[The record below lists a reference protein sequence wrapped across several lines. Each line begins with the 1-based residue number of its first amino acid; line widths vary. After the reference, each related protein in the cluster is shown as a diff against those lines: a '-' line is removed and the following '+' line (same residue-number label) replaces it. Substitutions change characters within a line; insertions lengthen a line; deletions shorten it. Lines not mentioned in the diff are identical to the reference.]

1 MKHVFLIIVSL
12 FFATAHAFAAPFDG
26 ETSAPFGAR
35 PFEGYQMRSVAP
47 MSEEKTID
55 NITSPFQL
63 NPSYLSTEPTATTT
77 QSGYG
82 DNNDDEYNEEDGP
95 GVPKVDS
102 SEMIPLTLGWDVIL
116 LLITLAFIYAISIA
130 QKRKKT
136 TI

>member
-1 MKHVFLIIVSL
+1 MKHVFLIIFSL
-12 FFATAHAFAAPFDG
+12 FLVVAHSSATSFDG
-26 ETSAPFGAR
+26 ETPTPFGGR

-47 MSEEKTID
+47 MYEEKTID
-55 NITSPFQL
+55 DRIRPFQI
-63 NPSYLSTEPTATTT
+63 NPSYISTELTATT

-82 DNNDDEYNEEDGP
+82 DDNDDEYDEEDGP

-102 SEMIPLTLGWDVIL
+102 NEVIPLTFGWDAIL
-116 LLITLAFIYAISIA
+116 LLITLAFIYAILIA

>member
-1 MKHVFLIIVSL
+1 MKHLFLIIFSL
-12 FFATAHAFAAPFDG
+12 FLVVAHSSATPFDG
-26 ETSAPFGAR
+26 KMSAPFGTR

-82 DNNDDEYNEEDGP
+82 DDNDDEYNEEDGP

-116 LLITLAFIYAISIA
+116 LLISLAFIYAISIA

>member
-77 QSGYG
+77 QS
-82 DNNDDEYNEEDGP
+82 DDDWDWEDEEVVGP
-95 GVPKVDS
+95 GVPL
-102 SEMIPLTLGWDVIL
+102 MPPLTMGWDVIL

>member
-26 ETSAPFGAR
+26 ETPEPYGGNPFG
-35 PFEGYQMRSVAP
+35 GYQMRSVAP

-82 DNNDDEYNEEDGP
+82 DDNDDEYNEEDGP

-102 SEMIPLTLGWDVIL
+102 SEMIPLTLGWDAIL

>member
-26 ETSAPFGAR
+26 ETPEPYGGNPFG
-35 PFEGYQMRSVAP
+35 GYQMRSVAP
-47 MSEEKTID
+47 MYEEKTID
-55 NITSPFQL
+55 DRIRPFQI

-82 DNNDDEYNEEDGP
+82 DDYDEEDGP